1 MTLKLISAGV
11 VLALTL
17 PTTAFAGSNQ
27 ARAEVVNVEPII
39 ETVTRTVPRQ
49 ECRQE
54 TVAYRDDYQRSHRRS
69 ATGPILG
76 AIIGGAI
83 GNAVGHNKSNKRV
96 GTAVGALL
104 GGSIGADISRQH
116 RGQRSTENVTYRT
129 EDVCT
134 TVRDYIEEERVNG
147 YRVSYVYG
155 GQTYTTRMDSQPGDT
170 IGVRVQVTPSYR

>member
-1 MTLKLISAGV
+1 MTVKLISAGV

-17 PTTAFAGSNQ
+17 PTTALAGPNH
-27 ARAEVVNVEPII
+27 ARAEVVNVEPIV
-39 ETVTRTVPRQ
+39 ETITRTVPRE

-54 TVAYRDDYQRSHRRS
+54 TVAYRDEYPRAHRRS

-104 GGSIGADISRQH
+104 GGSIGADISRQQ
-116 RGQRSTENVTYRT
+116 RGYRSADNVTYRT

-155 GQTYTTRMDSQPGDT
+155 GQTYTTRMDSHPGDT